1 MSSPKQRA
9 HRNSLILSKAISVR
23 LVFAF
28 MCLEFQNAFE
38 KCHGHLVEPTRAKAD
53 EVKDGQLLVGVIV
66 AIRGEQSERKGLAIE
81 D

>member
-1 MSSPKQRA
+1 
-9 HRNSLILSKAISVR
+9 
-23 LVFAF
+23 